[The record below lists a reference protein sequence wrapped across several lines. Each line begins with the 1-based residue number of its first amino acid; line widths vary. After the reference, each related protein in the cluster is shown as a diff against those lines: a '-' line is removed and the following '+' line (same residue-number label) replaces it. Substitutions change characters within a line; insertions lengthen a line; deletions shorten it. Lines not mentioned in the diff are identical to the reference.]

1 MKILLLM
8 GDCCSRPKDSEIER
22 HKEKQNSEN
31 DIFFIE
37 PAVFYTKH
45 ELVQKPITQLNQLL
59 SKLESEK
66 THFYSKL
73 ENSTAGLDYTPKI
86 SIEVQKGVD
95 LYRPGCFSTHKPYIK
110 ISLEPGG
117 PSFSTSAS
125 DKYLPEWYKLL
136 EISQSLVGFQSLRFN
151 IMLAKDNDSSL
162 LLGKFDLVL
171 TELENQKV
179 FNNWVKVGNDFGD
192 SELKSRLKIRVQLI
206 HDIRALYTV
215 YVKEINEKIE
225 EIEGF
230 IKKQT

>member
-1 MKILLLM
+1 M

-22 HKEKQNSEN
+22 HREKQNSEN
-31 DIFFIE
+31 DIVFIE
-37 PAVFYTKH
+37 PAVYYTKH
-45 ELVQKPITQLNQLL
+45 ELVQKSGVQLSQLL

-73 ENSTAGLDYTPKI
+73 ENSTAGLESTPKI
-86 SIEVQKGVD
+86 SVEVQKGVD
-95 LYRPGCFSTHKPYIK
+95 LYRPGCFSTYKPYIK

-117 PSFSTSAS
+117 PSFSTTTGN
-125 DKYLPEWYKLL
+125 KYLPEWYKLI
-136 EISQSLVGFQSLRFN
+136 EISQSLLGFQSLRFN
-151 IMLAKDNDSSL
+151 IMLTKDSDYPL
-162 LLGKFDLVL
+162 VFGRFDLAL

-179 FNNWVKVGNDFGD
+179 FNNWVKVSNDFGD
-192 SELKSRLKIRVQLI
+192 SELKSRLKVRVQLI

-225 EIEGF
+225 EVEGF